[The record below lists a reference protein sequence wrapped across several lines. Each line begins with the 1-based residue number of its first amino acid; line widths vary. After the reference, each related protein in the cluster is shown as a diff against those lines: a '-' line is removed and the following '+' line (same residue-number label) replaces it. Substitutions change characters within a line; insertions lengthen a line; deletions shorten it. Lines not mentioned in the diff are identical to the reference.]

1 MDFSG
6 WSINKILSDHI
17 QASEVKSVPS
27 LLTYMLLVQ
36 TAFICAAELAYQL
49 WLEFVLMSV
58 KAGEVGKSWDLAEH
72 TTDLPT

>member
-1 MDFSG
+1 M
-6 WSINKILSDHI
+6 
-17 QASEVKSVPS
+17 KSVPS